1 MFYLIIFL
9 IVPHLQGYHNSF
21 SKYVLNFSGGLC
33 DPLSTYVF
41 SIIKAMGTIC
51 VDHSEIG
58 KINAVLAAIE
68 NLIPLLGAQGY
79 TVLWKV

>member
-1 MFYLIIFL
+1 M
-9 IVPHLQGYHNSF
+9 
-21 SKYVLNFSGGLC
+21 
-33 DPLSTYVF
+33 F

-79 TVLWKV
+79 TVLWKVKYFQEFSG

>member
-1 MFYLIIFL
+1 M
-9 IVPHLQGYHNSF
+9 
-21 SKYVLNFSGGLC
+21 
-33 DPLSTYVF
+33 F

-79 TVLWKV
+79 TVLWKVCIVFLSISWLERVIFVIF

>member
-1 MFYLIIFL
+1 M
-9 IVPHLQGYHNSF
+9 
-21 SKYVLNFSGGLC
+21 
-33 DPLSTYVF
+33 F

-51 VDHSEIG
+51 VDHNEIG

-68 NLIPLLGAQGY
+68 NLIPLALLGAQGY

>member
-1 MFYLIIFL
+1 M
-9 IVPHLQGYHNSF
+9 
-21 SKYVLNFSGGLC
+21 
-33 DPLSTYVF
+33 F

-79 TVLWKV
+79 TVLWKVWYLLFSKQNLKRPKKPVNIT